1 MPTFNE
7 VLAINDENLSNPD
20 FRSSAG
26 VAKAIYDEGAKGF
39 TEGLHLEP
47 YEGSSYDLPM
57 ELEEASGSGV
67 AAVNAANIVRSNG
80 QDTRVQVKER
90 VMHRDV
96 VSSIK
101 SEKFNSKEIKQRNRN
116 LERNAKATGK
126 ELVTQGL
133 LGTGYGK
140 RLSGAAFWTTAFAG
154 HVRPSGT
161 RTYPHDGGDFTYPKR
176 DAQKLFYTQNGL
188 PGGTA
193 KPFDSDALNEF
204 HTLCGDTPF
213 SKVFVTKDIWL
224 AIEAIVDAAP
234 GNVAEY
240 FRNSAQNVEMLRYK
254 GVTYCRLDALTRPL
268 KSSYVGTS
276 ADGLTVTFN
285 DAAELAA
292 ADAGV
297 FETFPGFSDALVGA
311 DITVSDGTNS
321 ATRSIADVVDW
332 KTVIVDSALPASL
345 QSETAASISVAQPS
359 RIIGVTYDG
368 DMGFH
373 LAYGA
378 GDATAEDGSVDLGY
392 DDSYTQIAGVRHT
405 DVGRLQTGMRAYM
418 DHIDLWG
425 NFACGSVAA
434 VAEMSG
440 MSVV

>member
-1 MPTFNE
+1 MPTFTE
-7 VLAINDENLSNPD
+7 VLAANDENLSNPD

-67 AAVNAANIVRSNG
+67 VPINAANIVRSNG

-90 VMHRDV
+90 VLHRDV

-116 LERNAKATGK
+116 IERNAKATGK
-126 ELVTQGL
+126 EIVTQGL

-140 RLSGAAFWTTAFAG
+140 RLSGVPYWTTAFAG
-154 HVRPSGT
+154 HVRPDGT
-161 RTYPHDGGDFTYPKR
+161 RTYPHDGGDFTFPKR
-176 DAQKLFYTQNGL
+176 TQQKLFYTQNDL
-188 PGGTA
+188 PGGTP
-193 KPFDSDALNEF
+193 KPFDTDALNLF

-213 SKVFVTKDIWL
+213 SKVFVTKDVWL

-234 GNVAEY
+234 GNASDY
-240 FRNSAQNVEMLRYK
+240 FREESQNMDILRYK
-254 GVTYCRLDALTRPL
+254 RKTYIRLDAMSRDLT
-268 KSSYVGTS
+268 SSFVATS
-276 ADGLTVTFN
+276 ADGLTVTFD

-292 ADAGV
+292 AASGT
-297 FETFPGFSDALVGA
+297 FETFPGFSDAFVGA
-311 DITVSDGTNS
+311 SVTVTDGTNT
-321 ATRSIADVVDW
+321 ATRTIEDVVSW
-332 KTVIVDSALPASL
+332 KQVILDSALPVGL
-345 QSETAASISVAQPS
+345 QSETAATITVKQPS

-373 LAYGA
+373 MAVG
-378 GDATAEDGSVDLGY
+378 GGEATDENGVVDLAY

-425 NFACGSVAA
+425 NFACGSVAG

-440 MSVV
+440 FSIV